1 LSAGSFSSSADRAG
15 RAPGRRAG
23 RNSGPE
29 TAASRSARAC
39 APGQKGL
46 DELSKAL
53 PKKSEAELRG
63 LLFEFVVLGRDCF
76 DLLGKGEGDLVVAA
90 KALGVNVAAAKSA
103 FEAAATPQ
111 AKAPVGT
118 VQRAARS
125 PAVASRASA

>member
-1 LSAGSFSSSADRAG
+1 MCSWAEG
-15 RAPGRRAG
+15 PRRA
-23 RNSGPE
+23 E
-29 TAASRSARAC
+29 
-39 APGQKGL
+39 Q
-46 DELSKAL
+46 AL

-63 LLFEFVVLGRDCF
+63 LLFEFVVLGRDYF